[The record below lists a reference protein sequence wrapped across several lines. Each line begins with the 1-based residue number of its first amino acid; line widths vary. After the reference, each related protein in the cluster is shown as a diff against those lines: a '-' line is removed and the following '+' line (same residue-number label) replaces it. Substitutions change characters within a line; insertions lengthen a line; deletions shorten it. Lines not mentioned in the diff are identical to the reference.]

1 LGLHTHYTIP
11 RHSNTEDIVTF
22 LDKAEI
28 YEKIRMQLYN
38 CYKMLKA
45 ICPCQNSIVAPQGLK
60 VSKVRATRSE
70 RKVLE
75 DNVSVD
81 AMRLKMSQIDLS

>member
-1 LGLHTHYTIP
+1 
-11 RHSNTEDIVTF
+11 
-22 LDKAEI
+22 
-28 YEKIRMQLYN
+28 
-38 CYKMLKA
+38 MLKA

-60 VSKVRATRSE
+60 VSKVRTTRSE

-81 AMRLKMSQIDLS
+81 AMRLKMSQIDLSWLSLDSRWKQMKKITTEQKTR

>member
-1 LGLHTHYTIP
+1 
-11 RHSNTEDIVTF
+11 
-22 LDKAEI
+22 
-28 YEKIRMQLYN
+28 
-38 CYKMLKA
+38 MLKA

-60 VSKVRATRSE
+60 VSKVCATRSE

-81 AMRLKMSQIDLS
+81 AMRLKMSKIDLN